1 MKKLGKVFVVNKNG
15 NLLVKVTKTY
25 RLNSIVV
32 NQQLKRLGKI
42 VDIIGPA
49 KNPYLVIN
57 ARDAE
62 TKPSKGETV
71 YLMDR
76 PSKKPSS
83 SKRKSYSRP
92 KTKK

>member
-1 MKKLGKVFVVNKNG
+1 MKKLGKVFVINKNG

-57 ARDAE
+57 AREAE
-62 TKPSKGETV
+62 AKPTKGETV

-76 PSKKPSS
+76 PKKTS
-83 SKRKSYSRP
+83 SKRKPSKS
-92 KTKK
+92 KSKK